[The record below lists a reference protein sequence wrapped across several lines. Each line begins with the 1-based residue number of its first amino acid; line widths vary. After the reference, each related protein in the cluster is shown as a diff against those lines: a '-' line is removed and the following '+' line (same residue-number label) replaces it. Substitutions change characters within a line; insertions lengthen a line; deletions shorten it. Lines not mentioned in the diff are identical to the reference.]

1 MEPKLVLYFFCPPPP
16 FPCSFF
22 LHVYRESLLLFTD
35 TITTYTWSSCVLY
48 ICTAIFQ
55 STGCTVDVKTRILCG
70 HGQIKIQIK
79 SSFIGGGGG
88 STIGLFEGYDYKWN
102 HRNSRKD
109 NIVQI
114 SFQNK
119 SATFCHECNFIKQ
132 NKIKS
137 KCNRDIKKKIVMER
151 TDICRQTP
159 LVAILILQKFLRLCP
174 SHRRVSLG
182 HATLIRSTAQRS
194 LQTKRKQ
201 VRWFYEPIGPGVT
214 TVPSKGGVPF
224 LYSSN
229 SEPSRVF
236 RKSSS
241 CSLTRATSGSSSE
254 GLPSGEGIFEM

>member
-1 MEPKLVLYFFCPPPP
+1 M
-16 FPCSFF
+16 
-22 LHVYRESLLLFTD
+22 
-35 TITTYTWSSCVLY
+35 WSRSNKNSNK
-48 ICTAIFQ
+48 IIFYW
-55 STGCTVDVKTRILCG
+55 
-70 HGQIKIQIK
+70 
-79 SSFIGGGGG
+79 GGGG

-109 NIVQI
+109 NITVQI

-151 TDICRQTP
+151 TDICQRTQ